1 MSARPLTRKEL
12 WKEIWTLA
20 WPIAGSNFLLRG
32 AVIVDTAM
40 VGRLGAAA
48 LAGIG
53 IAQIPVFLA
62 MAVERGLGIGGQV
75 LVAYHTGA
83 NEPDRRLKVAR
94 AVVALSLMS
103 AVVVAAFLW
112 LISPPICRWMSAGD
126 AMLAEALAFLQV
138 YYVVFVFS
146 GMFYVFS
153 AIFQGAG
160 DTKTPLYV
168 TIGVNVLHVLMSY
181 LFIFGKHGFPDL
193 GVRGAALSM
202 GVSELMGTV
211 VLAVIATR
219 RGLWNPGIKGLSWGA
234 SKAVTRIGGPT
245 VMERLLV
252 NGMQGIYTRL
262 LTGFGTAAI
271 AAHRIGID
279 IEAIAFLPALGF
291 GQAATTAV
299 GQRLGAGDP
308 EGARRAGWVTAQA
321 ALIFMGVLGLTYYFF
336 AEEWMRLFT
345 PDPEVIALGVRFMT
359 VAAFI
364 QVPLSFAI
372 VVAGAL
378 RGAGETRW
386 VMSMPIVGGWLVR
399 LPLGYLLGYVM
410 GFGIMGVWWTMF
422 LDWLIRGS
430 LISLKFKFAKF
441 RLGEKV
447 RIPPK
452 PAPVVATREVGG

>member
-1 MSARPLTRKEL
+1 M
-12 WKEIWTLA
+12 A
-20 WPIAGSNFLLRG
+20 WPVAGSNFLLRG

-40 VGRLGAAA
+40 VGRLGAAS
-48 LAGIG
+48 LAGLG

-83 NEPDRRLKVAR
+83 KEPDRRLKVSR
-94 AVVALSLMS
+94 AVVALSLLS
-103 AVVVAAFLW
+103 AVAVAGVLW

-126 AMLAEALAFLQV
+126 AMLQEALAFLQV
-138 YYVVFVFS
+138 YYFLFVFS
-146 GMFYVFS
+146 GLFYVFS
-153 AIFQGAG
+153 AVFQGTG

-168 TIGVNVLHVLMSY
+168 TLGVNVIHVALSY
-181 LFIFGKHGFPDL
+181 GFIFGKLGFPDL

-202 GVSELMGTV
+202 GISEFIGTV

-234 SKAVTRIGGPT
+234 TKAVTRLGGPT
-245 VMERLLV
+245 VMERLFV

-279 IEAIAFLPALGF
+279 IEAVAFLPALGF

-308 EGARRAGWVTAQA
+308 DGARRAGWVTSEA
-321 ALIFMGVLGLTYYFF
+321 ALVFMGVLGITYYFF
-336 AEEWMRLFT
+336 GEQWMRLFT
-345 PDPEVIALGVRFMT
+345 PDPEVIALGTRFCV

-386 VMSMPIVGGWLVR
+386 VMAMPLVGGWLVR

-422 LDWLIRGS
+422 IDWMIRGT
-430 LISLKFKFAKF
+430 LISWKFKTMEF

-447 RIPPK
+447 RVPPK